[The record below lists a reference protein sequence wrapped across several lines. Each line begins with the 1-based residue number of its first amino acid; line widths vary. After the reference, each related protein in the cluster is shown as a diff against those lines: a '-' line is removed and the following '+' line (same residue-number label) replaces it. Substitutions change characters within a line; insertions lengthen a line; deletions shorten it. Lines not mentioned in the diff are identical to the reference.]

1 MSVSKYYICTTPPEI
16 IKFYYPRP
24 PYDRRLLSP
33 AIAPGRPAVCL
44 SVCGMSITTM
54 FALQLFTDFSYQLEI
69 CWMMHSTM
77 EQIAIKMAMLSPFC
91 VFHGTLK
98 FCMIGFYWPGLM
110 DDVTTL
116 TLSGS
121 QLKAWHLVR
130 WCTVTWSISLLKMV
144 MLSQFLGVSASER
157 RCYRSNSLRI
167 SGVSLKF
174 GGMMHSNMKQIVL
187 KEDMLGSFLHI
198 A

>member
-1 MSVSKYYICTTPPEI
+1 MYNTSRNYQI
-16 IKFYYPRP
+16 
-24 PYDRRLLSP
+24 LLPSATIWP
-33 AIAPGRPAVCL
+33 TVIVASHCAGPAVCL
-44 SVCGMSITTM
+44 SICGMSITTM

-69 CWMMHSTM
+69 CWMM
-77 EQIAIKMAMLSPFC
+77 QIAIKMAMLSPFC

-130 WCTVTWSISLLKMV
+130 WCTVTWSISLLKIV

-157 RCYRSNSLRI
+157 RCYRSYSLI
-167 SGVSLKF
+167 WWDDA
-174 GGMMHSNMKQIVL
+174 Q
-187 KEDMLGSFLHI
+187 
-198 A
+198 